1 MDQGQLLIQEILN
14 RLNEVVSDLK
24 ELKKENSLQNEDRI
38 NIKRDLQDAIR
49 KIKELENMVNDN
61 KQKLDN
67 IDNAK
72 TEIKG
77 FVKYIK
83 LIWGVLLVLAG
94 YFIKHITFK

>member
-1 MDQGQLLIQEILN
+1 MDQGQILIQEILN

-38 NIKRDLQDAIR
+38 NIKRDLQDAIK
-49 KIKELENMVNDN
+49 KIKELENMVNTN

-72 TEIKG
+72 TEIRG
-77 FVKYIK
+77 FVKYVKI
-83 LIWGVLLVLAG
+83 LWGIGLVVIGYLLK
-94 YFIKHITFK
+94 FITLK

>member
-1 MDQGQLLIQEILN
+1 MDQGQILIQEILN

-24 ELKKENSLQNEDRI
+24 ELKKEHSLQNEDKI

-49 KIKELENMVNDN
+49 KIKELEIMVNTN
-61 KQKLDN
+61 KEKLDN
-67 IDNAK
+67 IDNTK

-94 YFIKHITFK
+94 YFIKYITFK

>member
-1 MDQGQLLIQEILN
+1 MDQWQLLIQEILN

-67 IDNAK
+67 IDNTK

-77 FVKYIK
+77 FVKYTK
-83 LIWGVLLVLAG
+83 LIWGVLLVLVG

>member
-1 MDQGQLLIQEILN
+1 MDQGQILIQEILN

-49 KIKELENMVNDN
+49 KIKELEIMVNSN
-61 KQKLDN
+61 KEKLDN
-67 IDNAK
+67 INTTK

-77 FVKYIK
+77 FVKYLK
-83 LIWGVLLVLAG
+83 LLWGVGLILAG
-94 YFIKHITFK
+94 YILKYISFK

>member
-1 MDQGQLLIQEILN
+1 MLIQEILN

-49 KIKELENMVNDN
+49 KIKELETMVNTN

-67 IDNAK
+67 IDNTK

-83 LIWGVLLVLAG
+83 ILWGVGLVIAG
-94 YFIKHITFK
+94 YLLKHISFK